1 MGTLQV
7 TKTRANGGHQH
18 FSLHLL
24 LAHSRQITA
33 TITNTHELQ
42 LFSSVVCTS
51 LLWELSLRAWH
62 PKLTS
67 YSKFTLRL
75 NTGLLNT
82 VRGLLEQDAASV
94 DVLALSFPHIQCT
107 KPNLSREW
115 FILIEILQGG
125 ASGRLLLIMDCIL
138 NATQRSLI
146 DRLIFILGYH

>member
-1 MGTLQV
+1 MGALQV
-7 TKTRANGGHQH
+7 TKVRADGHQRC
-18 FSLHLL
+18 SLPLL
-24 LAHSRQITA
+24 PAHSRQITA
-33 TITNTHELQ
+33 TIANAHELQ

-75 NTGLLNT
+75 NAGLLNT
-82 VRGLLEQDAASV
+82 DWGLLKEDAASV

-107 KPNLSREW
+107 KPNLPRAW

-125 ASGRLLLIMDCIL
+125 ASGRLLLSMDCIL
-138 NATQRSLI
+138 NVTQRSLI
-146 DRLIFILGYH
+146 DRLIFRRW